1 VDEVRVDGVDAEI
14 TVVRD
19 EWGIPHVRAETVHDA
34 FFGQGFVQAEDR
46 LGQLEYDRRRA
57 HGRWAEVAGTSAVAF
72 DVFARRCGL
81 PRAAER
87 EADALVPEARAVLD
101 AFAAG
106 VNAYLA
112 LDRPLPPDLD
122 LVGIT
127 PEPWRAADCC
137 AVFLVRHV
145 VFANWQKKLWRGR
158 LAAALGAEAVVRLEG
173 ADTRP
178 VPLIVP
184 PPDTIIPA
192 AHEPD
197 ELASVLTAMA
207 HLAEPAAGSNSW
219 ALDGARTASG
229 KPLLAGDPHRFLEAP
244 SVYYQCHLACDA
256 FDAIGL
262 AFVGVP
268 GLPHFGHNE
277 RVAWCVTNANGDY
290 QDLYVEAPDAIVDT
304 HDEAVAVRDSDVL
317 SIRCAETA
325 LGVVVFGDPSDG
337 PVVSLR
343 STALV
348 VPSTGLSVVLPM
360 LQARDVD
367 ELDDAMST
375 WIDPVNNFVSADV
388 DGNIAYRTV
397 GRIPIRTGD
406 NAWGPV
412 PGDSE
417 HEWRGF
423 LPPAALPLV
432 RNPSS
437 GAIVTA
443 NQRIVDDTFPH
454 HLGLDYARPDRA
466 QRVHDRLAGLVD
478 ATVDDMAA
486 IHRDTRSLAA
496 DVWVPRLVALEPGD
510 EFERAALDRL
520 RGWDRTMERDSV
532 AAAVYVATRDA
543 LCRRL
548 AHDPRLAPLRVPFP
562 DEPAGTFQPLELRI
576 WALSTGLLESGDT
589 TLLPNGRSWD
599 DELSGSLADA
609 VGILRTALGDDE
621 DAWRWGALHEARPRH
636 PLALLRSDAAALLEP
651 PSVAMPGEWD
661 TVMCAAHPVGHGF
674 GVTSASV
681 ARYAFDLADWDRS
694 GWIVPLG
701 SSGDVRSPHFAD
713 QQPTWAEGTLVP
725 MRYTWAGVE
734 RNASSTTVLRA

>member
-1 VDEVRVDGVDAEI
+1 VRVEGIDAEI
-14 TVVRD
+14 AVVRD

-57 HGRWAEVAGTSAVAF
+57 HGRWAEVAGSSAVAF

-81 PRAAER
+81 VHAAER
-87 EADALVPEARAVLD
+87 EADALAPEARAVLD

-106 VNAYLA
+106 VNQYLA

-184 PPDTIIPA
+184 PPDTIVPTP
-192 AHEPD
+192 HEPD
-197 ELASVLTAMA
+197 ELASVLAAMA
-207 HLAEPAAGSNSW
+207 DLAEPAAGSNSW
-219 ALDGARTASG
+219 ALEGARTASG
-229 KPLLAGDPHRFLEAP
+229 KPLVAGDPHRFLEAP

-268 GLPHFGHNE
+268 GLPHFGHTE
-277 RVAWCVTNANGDY
+277 WVAWCVTNANGDY
-290 QDLYVEAPDAIVDT
+290 QDLYVEAPDAIVAT
-304 HDEAVAVRDSDVL
+304 HHEVVAVRDGDPQN
-317 SIRCAETA
+317 IRCAETA
-325 LGVVVFGDPSDG
+325 LGVVVFGDPNDG

-375 WIDPVNNFVSADV
+375 WIDPVNSFISADV
-388 DGNIAYRTV
+388 DGNIAYRTI
-397 GRIPIRTGD
+397 GQIPIRAAD

-412 PGDSE
+412 PGDHE
-417 HEWRGF
+417 HAWRGF
-423 LPPAALPLV
+423 VPSESLPRL
-432 RNPSS
+432 RNPAS
-437 GAIVTA
+437 GALVTA
-443 NQRIVDDTFPH
+443 NQRIVGEGYPH
-454 HLGLDYARPDRA
+454 HLGLDYARPYRA
-466 QRVHDRLAGLVD
+466 RRVHDRLAGLVD

-496 DVWVPRLVALEPGD
+496 DVWVPRLVALDPGD
-510 EFERAALDRL
+510 DFERVALDRL
-520 RGWDRTMERDSV
+520 RDWDRTMERDSV
-532 AAAVYVATRDA
+532 AAAVYVVTRDA

-548 AHDPRLAPLRVPFP
+548 AHDPRLAPLRIPFP
-562 DEPAGTFQPLELRI
+562 DEPEGAFQPLELRI
-576 WALSTGLLESGDT
+576 WALSTGLLEAADT
-589 TLLPNGRSWD
+589 TLIPAGGSWD
-599 DELSGSLADA
+599 DELSGALADA
-609 VGILRTALGDDE
+609 VGILRTALGDDI

-636 PLALLRSDAAALLEP
+636 PLALVRPDAAAMLAP
-651 PSVAMPGEWD
+651 PSVAMNGEWD
-661 TVMCAAHPVGHGF
+661 TVMCAAHPAGHGF

-681 ARYAFDLADWDRS
+681 ARYVFDVADWDRS

-701 SSGDVRSPHFAD
+701 SSGDARSPHFAD
-713 QQPTWAEGTLVP
+713 QQLAWARGELVP
-725 MRYTWAGVE
+725 MRYSWATIE
-734 RNASSTTVLRA
+734 RSASSTTVLSA